1 MVLACLVFVAA
12 CSTADESVPTAPAT
26 STTALDS
33 VPTTQG
39 SAPSTSPSTTTQVV
53 QLSYTPTIDPGPCPF
68 DEPVATSPQCGTIAV
83 PEDRTDPTGRQVV
96 LAVAI
101 FPPQSGEESR
111 PPLVYL
117 EGGPGGEI
125 LEAIPFAYSTVIEP
139 LNDDRSVVVFDQRGT
154 GYSEP
159 SLACPETEQLTFDL
173 LADLLETEELTQR
186 RLDALAPCQA
196 RWAAEGI
203 DLGQYNSAASAAD
216 VDDIRRAL
224 GYLTWD
230 LYGVSYG
237 TRLALTIMRDH
248 PDGIRSVV
256 LDSTY
261 PPEVDGVASI
271 LETADRALNEF
282 YQACVADT
290 GCSAAYGDIESLL
303 FEVIASLNDEPV
315 QISVGGLFTGDR
327 YAVVLDG
334 DSVLDLVFQSL
345 YSEELLIAIPEM
357 LADIRDGRYLKVEFL
372 VALVLANQRFFAIG
386 QNFSVQC
393 NEEVAFADPAAVDA
407 ATQRF
412 PQLVSLVEGAF
423 TQSAYAFEFCALWG
437 TGVGDAIEAEPVFSD
452 IPALVVAG
460 QFDPIT
466 PPSFG
471 RAVADRLEN
480 GYFVEYPGLGHG
492 VAAVEGCPISVTL
505 SFLDDPTSA
514 PDVSCAA
521 SMPPARFTVYL
532 DDTSVELVEVAVNLL
547 GEGREP
553 SSQPPGRT
561 WGLER
566 SIGLVRE
573 PTKPLSWSKAIG
585 VSQSSNWYSS
595 CLGQSSVRTE
605 LWKRS
610 IP

>member
-1 MVLACLVFVAA
+1 M
-12 CSTADESVPTAPAT
+12 
-26 STTALDS
+26 
-33 VPTTQG
+33 
-39 SAPSTSPSTTTQVV
+39 
-53 QLSYTPTIDPGPCPF
+53 
-68 DEPVATSPQCGTIAV
+68 

-139 LNDDRSVVVFDQRGT
+139 LNADRSVVVFDQRGT

-159 SLACPETEQLTFDL
+159 SLACPETEQLTYDL
-173 LADLLETEELTQR
+173 LDDLLETEELTQR

-224 GYLTWD
+224 GYQTWD

-261 PPEVDGVASI
+261 APEVDGVASI
-271 LETADRALNEF
+271 PETADRALNELC
-282 YQACVADT
+282 QACVADT

-303 FEVIASLNDEPV
+303 FEVIALLNDEPV
-315 QISVGGLFTGDR
+315 QISVGDLFTGDR

-357 LADIRDGRYLKVEFL
+357 LADIRDGRNLKVEFL

-412 PQLVSLVEGAF
+412 PQLASLVEGAF

-437 TGVGDAIEAEPVFSD
+437 AGVGDAIEAEPVFSD
-452 IPALVVAG
+452 IPTLVVAG

-480 GYFVEYPGLGHG
+480 SYFVEYPGLGHG

-505 SFLDDPTSA
+505 SFLDDPTIA

-532 DDTSVELVEVAVNLL
+532 DDTAVELVEVAVNLL
-547 GEGREP
+547 GEVTRALVPASWEDLGFGAFYRSRSGTDETALLVQGYRGESILELVLELFGSELSPNGVLEEVESLTMGGRVWRRFTD
-553 SSQPPGRT
+553 SA
-561 WGLER
+561 GLRVEVALWAGDGSTLAVALISDPR
-566 SIGLVRE
+566 DASNYYTSVFIPALESIQLL
-573 PTKPLSWSKAIG
+573 P
-585 VSQSSNWYSS
+585 
-595 CLGQSSVRTE
+595 
-605 LWKRS
+605 
-610 IP
+610 